1 MSFALRLY
9 ERFRVLIHEAAKFG
23 VVGLAGFIVS
33 LGGADVLRYGAG
45 VGKYK
50 AVIAATVLATVV
62 TFVGNRYW
70 AFRHRERTGMGRETV
85 LFFVFNGIGLLI
97 QLACVA
103 IVQDG
108 LNLQGKIAYNA
119 ANLVGIGLGTL
130 FRFWSYRKWVWRTQD
145 PAAGVQAGHHRPAA
159 PASGLPEAGFAE
171 NGFAETGFP
180 ESGLA
185 EAVAVGLDEEATLYG
200 RGAEEYG
207 HGTGN
212 YAADPEGLDG
222 ERGQYAGNYD
232 RRADDYDR
240 RAEGYDRRAEDYDRR
255 AGDYGR
261 DGGNG
266 SRPGRHAARS

>member
-50 AVIAATVLATVV
+50 AVVIATVLATVV
-62 TFVGNRYW
+62 TFIGNRYW

-130 FRFWSYRKWVWRTQD
+130 FRFWSYRKWVWRTQE
-145 PAAGVQAGHHRPAA
+145 PTGGV
-159 PASGLPEAGFAE
+159 
-171 NGFAETGFP
+171 
-180 ESGLA
+180 
-185 EAVAVGLDEEATLYG
+185 DEEATLYG
-200 RGAEEYG
+200 RGAEEYE
-207 HGTGN
+207 HGAGT
-212 YAADPEGLDG
+212 YAADSEPSGGD
-222 ERGQYAGNYD
+222 RGQYAGNYGADPEEFGGD
-232 RRADDYDR
+232 RGQFA
-240 RAEGYDRRAEDYDRR
+240 GNYDRR

-261 DGGNG
+261 DGREGGNG